1 MLKRFKK
8 GINFKKKII
17 ICILLKSGIKI
28 ILNFIRMKYLNTVI
42 SGTGSCVPEVVIKN
56 VDFNHQGFFDDKQQV
71 IDQKPEVIAKKF
83 LEITGSEE
91 RRYAREDQNTS
102 DLATIAA
109 QKAIEDAGIDKE
121 TIDQIILAHNF
132 GDVSYGSIQSDILPC
147 LAARV
152 KHHLGIKN
160 SSCVAYDILFGCPG
174 WVQGVI
180 QAYAYLKVGIA
191 KRVLVIGADTLSR
204 MVDKFDRDS
213 MIYAD
218 GAGAAIIEL
227 VEEDEKRGIAA
238 FSMQSDSLKE
248 AYYLFSGKSNNP
260 KENQDIKY
268 LKMLGRKIY
277 EYALVNVPK
286 AMKLSMD
293 HSGYDIKELKKV
305 IIHQANEKMDEAI
318 VERFFKLYDISVER
332 PDFFM
337 PMSIHS
343 LGNSSVATIPTLY
356 DDILKGV
363 YPNQNINKGDLIMF
377 ASVGAGMGINS
388 IVYKS

>member
-1 MLKRFKK
+1 
-8 GINFKKKII
+8 
-17 ICILLKSGIKI
+17 
-28 ILNFIRMKYLNTVI
+28 MKYLNTVI
-42 SGTGSCVPEVVIKN
+42 TGTGSYVPEEVIKN
-56 VDFNHQGFFDDKQQV
+56 VDFNKQGFFDEKQQ
-71 IDQKPEVIAKKF
+71 IINQTSEVIAAKF
-83 LEITGSEE
+83 LEITGIEE
-91 RRYAREDQNTS
+91 RRYAKNNQNTS

-109 QKAIEDAGIDKE
+109 ERAIENANIDKE

-132 GDVSYGSIQSDILPC
+132 GDVSFGSMQSDILPC

-152 KHHLGIKN
+152 KHNLGIKN
-160 SSCVAYDILFGCPG
+160 PSCVAYDILFGCPG

-180 QAYAYLKVGIA
+180 QAYAFLKAGIA

-204 MVDKFDRDS
+204 MVDRFDRDS

-218 GAGAAIIEL
+218 GAGAAVVEL
-227 VEEDEKRGIAA
+227 KEEVEKRGLVS
-238 FSMQSDSLKE
+238 FSMQTDSAKE

-260 KENQDIKY
+260 DERQDIKY

-277 EYALVNVPK
+277 EYALVRVPK

-293 HSGYDIKELKKV
+293 QSGFDIRDLKKV

-318 VERFFKLYDISVER
+318 VERFYKLYDISVEM
-332 PDFFM
+332 PENFM
-337 PMSIHS
+337 PMSIHN

-356 DDILKGV
+356 DEILQGC
-363 YPNQNINKGDLIMF
+363 YPKHQINIGDLIMF

-388 IVYKS
+388 FVYKC